1 MRLLLAAHLLLVL
14 CTPQFVF
21 VRTLISK
28 TPKVAPAAAAHDNM
42 QLSQL
47 LHHQIT
53 QSSHSMQ
60 LSQLIHG
67 CPSAASAKTSLDGVQ
82 FL

>member
-1 MRLLLAAHLLLVL
+1 M

-21 VRTLISK
+21 VSTLISK

-47 LHHQIT
+47 HEVHEVHHHQIT
-53 QSSHSMQ
+53 QSSHRMQ

-67 CPSAASAKTSLDGVQ
+67 CPSAASAKPSIDGVQ

>member
-1 MRLLLAAHLLLVL
+1 LLPHLFLVL

-47 LHHQIT
+47 LHHHQST

-67 CPSAASAKTSLDGVQ
+67 CPSAASAKTSIDGVQ

>member
-1 MRLLLAAHLLLVL
+1 VL
-14 CTPQFVF
+14 CTPPQFVF
-21 VRTLISK
+21 VKPLINK
-28 TPKVAPAAAAHDNM
+28 KHKIAPAAAAHDNM

-47 LHHQIT
+47 FHHHQIT

-60 LSQLIHG
+60 LSQLIQG
-67 CPSAASAKTSLDGVQ
+67 CPSAASAKPSIDGVQ